1 MLVICKSL
9 DVQLPDHCKF
19 WAACTLAY
27 FGFLRAAEFTVP
39 TLAGFSPLAHLTVQD
54 VSVD

>member
-1 MLVICKSL
+1 MLVICKCL

-27 FGFLRAAEFTVP
+27 FGFLWAAEFTVP
-39 TLAGFSPLAHLTVQD
+39 TLAGFSRLAHLTVQD